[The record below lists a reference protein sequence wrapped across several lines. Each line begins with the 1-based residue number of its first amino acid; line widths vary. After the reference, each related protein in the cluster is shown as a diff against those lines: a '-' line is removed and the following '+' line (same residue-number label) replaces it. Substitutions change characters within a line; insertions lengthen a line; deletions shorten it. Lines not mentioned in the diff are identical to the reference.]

1 MPDSALGSAFRSTC
15 RICPPRRAPGC
26 TAARHRSNS
35 RCSTGSQCRCRRCD
49 ARSQWGH
56 LWSRHRPG
64 NPSCRWVQG
73 SGCSPS
79 RDSGGECLDKCR
91 LRFRPHAAREYPR
104 DFHFV
109 RCRPPRSTCTRCT
122 WSCQSGI
129 DTARR
134 ARADAVARCWSRSRT
149 AKPPP
154 RRPDSPRWS
163 GGRRRRLPELVRV
176 GAVPC
181 TAPLIRV
188 GAHSVKRSSGAGT
201 HIRLATKQMSAGTRT
216 RIDL

>member
-49 ARSQWGH
+49 ARFQWGH

-73 SGCSPS
+73 SGCSPW

-91 LRFRPHAAREYPR
+91 LRFRQL
-104 DFHFV
+104 
-109 RCRPPRSTCTRCT
+109 CRQR
-122 WSCQSGI
+122 I
-129 DTARR
+129 
-134 ARADAVARCWSRSRT
+134 
-149 AKPPP
+149 
-154 RRPDSPRWS
+154 
-163 GGRRRRLPELVRV
+163 
-176 GAVPC
+176 
-181 TAPLIRV
+181 
-188 GAHSVKRSSGAGT
+188 
-201 HIRLATKQMSAGTRT
+201 SAGFPFCSLQATTQHLHPMHLVMSKWNRYCSPGPGGCGST
-216 RIDL
+216 MLEPIPQNEATTSPAGFAAVVRRKASSPA